1 MAGHITSPEDIK
13 TKEHSDGIS
22 QRKFGVYQ
30 NVNHKTE
37 QEDAFTFKSLDTNSN
52 LTQLTPHEIGQYL
65 WTSYKEINEGI
76 RQEAENGTIQYANIT
91 GTTANSTVY
100 DGKRNL
106 ISANLADSA
115 AFAVIYDKENTIVGV
130 KRLNSILHNASV
142 PEEQERVASIPG
154 ATIEQY
160 NNVTKLNGSLS
171 ITRALGDFD
180 YLDKGLSSDAQID
193 IHNIDDLARE
203 YQLTPENLGKIQI
216 ISVSDGYT
224 EPTKSNDQAVQ
235 EQYLKQAIEA
245 LPHDDMDEKNLA
257 QQLAKQV
264 LDNKSCSDNITVLV
278 TTITQ
283 DSPAFLQGVYDGHG
297 KASIAQYTAQNICD
311 VFEKMCTLSPEDY
324 KTQKNSIYKNI
335 ENYSR
340 DNDPA
345 TYQELKNIDSQI
357 KQVHERAL
365 ILEQGDQPAFRI
377 LRNAHDLLKEKK
389 SDYLQGKINLQQAV
403 NQCNSIVDT
412 VNSNK
417 EVKEQSYNLF
427 FEEFDKHLKNIDSK
441 RENLKSRGE
450 SKAAEVIYD
459 MHNKLSIEKK
469 YYIEGLR
476 DSEQFSANCQAIIN
490 YAHNHQAVREHRNI
504 FSKIFEGIKSLI
516 NKLVPGLCESKPTN
530 TVEKVQS
537 VKDAIQNMKNS
548 TLNPQAPAVD
558 HHAAADEVNEEQAK
572 FTP

>member
-245 LPHDDMDEKNLA
+245 LPHDGMDEKNLA

-345 TYQELKNIDSQI
+345 TYQELKKIDSQI
-357 KQVHERAL
+357 RQVHERAL
-365 ILEQGDQPAFRI
+365 MLDKHEHKACSVLYEAYKQLNEA
-377 LRNAHDLLKEKK
+377 KT
-389 SDYLQGKINLQQAV
+389 SYLQGETDLQQAA
-403 NQCNSIVDT
+403 NQCNSIVNT
-412 VNSNK
+412 VNSNP
-417 EVKEQSYNLF
+417 EVKKQSYDVF
-427 FEEFDKHLKNIDSK
+427 FKEFDTHLDDLTSK
-441 RENLKSRGE
+441 MANLKAR
-450 SKAAEVIYD
+450 
-459 MHNKLSIEKK
+459 
-469 YYIEGLR
+469 
-476 DSEQFSANCQAIIN
+476 
-490 YAHNHQAVREHRNI
+490 
-504 FSKIFEGIKSLI
+504 
-516 NKLVPGLCESKPTN
+516 
-530 TVEKVQS
+530 
-537 VKDAIQNMKNS
+537 
-548 TLNPQAPAVD
+548 
-558 HHAAADEVNEEQAK
+558 
-572 FTP
+572 